1 MKSLAFK
8 FKFSHSDSTKRSA
21 RVNDP
26 FKYKYILLASPEF
39 ASSVKK
45 SIARDLYVDLKR
57 MT

>member
-1 MKSLAFK
+1 MKRLALK
-8 FKFSHSDSTKRSA
+8 FKFSHSDSTKSSTGA
-21 RVNDP
+21 NDP

-45 SIARDLYVDLKR
+45 SIVRDLYVDLKS